1 MIESFVL
8 QVVDVF
14 NLLLLLINSKVI
26 GESKGEVVGFGKGL
40 NHKKFADL
48 KYI

>member
-8 QVVDVF
+8 QVYDVF
-14 NLLLLLINSKVI
+14 NLRFLLFNSDVLCK
-26 GESKGEVVGFGKGL
+26 SKGEIMGFGKGL